1 MFAGSHLVRVENLG
15 TITKTG
21 TTSGNYESN
30 GIFRNSKKLEFARMP
45 STITQI
51 GISAFYHCTAL
62 QTIIIEAITP
72 PTLCGNV
79 FTDTP
84 IASKTGTIYVPDAS
98 VDAYKSASG
107 WSNYADIIK
116 PLSEYVE

>member
-1 MFAGSHLVRVENLG
+1 
-15 TITKTG
+15 
-21 TTSGNYESN
+21 
-30 GIFRNSKKLEFARMP
+30 MP

-62 QTIIIEAITP
+62 QTFIIEATTP
-72 PTLCGNV
+72 PTLYGNA
-79 FTDTP
+79 FGDTP

-98 VDAYKSASG
+98 VDTYKATSG

-116 PLSEYVE
+116 PLSEYVK